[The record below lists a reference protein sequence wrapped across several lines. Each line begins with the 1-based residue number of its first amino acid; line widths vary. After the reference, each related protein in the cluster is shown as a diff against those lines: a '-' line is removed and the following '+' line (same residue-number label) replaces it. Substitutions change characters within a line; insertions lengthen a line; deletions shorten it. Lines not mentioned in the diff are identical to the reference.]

1 MIMFLLDTI
10 SLNGGSYW
18 NGYCEW
24 GGYYLS
30 RLPTVLSALRKT
42 SYWLFSRNMRS
53 SPNRWIFISLFTP
66 EEEDGETALSFS
78 SRKMSFWFVATPRS
92 IMSCLKIEGYKENT
106 YCGKKNPTMISAIR
120 LNTPSIAVLQI
131 DLKLWCD
138 WELFKLLTYQIAIV
152 GELCNFAIL
161 QSSLLPKSLL
171 TNNLNWF
178 WYKQL
183 EAIIGQECDTHAN
196 YWPCNWWSLG

>member
-1 MIMFLLDTI
+1 MGIVSGVDIIFHASQLS
-10 SLNGGSYW
+10 SLPFAKLHIGSFPAIW
-18 NGYCEW
+18 EAPQTDGE
-24 GGYYLS
+24 
-30 RLPTVLSALRKT
+30 TVLS
-42 SYWLFSRNMRS
+42 F
-53 SPNRWIFISLFTP
+53 
-66 EEEDGETALSFS
+66 FS
-78 SRKMSFWFVATPRS
+78 SRKMSFLVCAALSFTAKKYHVMPKNWSVKRKHILGGKRTP
-92 IMSCLKIEGYKENT
+92 L
-106 YCGKKNPTMISAIR
+106 MISAIWYNS
-120 LNTPSIAVLQI
+120 LSIAVLQI

-183 EAIIGQECDTHAN
+183 EAIIGQECDTPAN

>member
-1 MIMFLLDTI
+1 MVVLIGMGIVSGVDIIFHASQLSSLPFAKLHIGSFPAIWEAPQTDEFSFLF
-10 SLNGGSYW
+10 
-18 NGYCEW
+18 
-24 GGYYLS
+24 
-30 RLPTVLSALRKT
+30 LRQKKKMARQL
-42 SYWLFSRNMRS
+42 WA
-53 SPNRWIFISLFTP
+53 SPLVKC
-66 EEEDGETALSFS
+66 L
-78 SRKMSFWFVATPRS
+78 FWFVATPRS

-120 LNTPSIAVLQI
+120 LNAPSIAVLQI

-138 WELFKLLTYQIAIV
+138 WELLKLLTYQIAIV

-183 EAIIGQECDTHAN
+183 EAIIGQECDTPAN
-196 YWPCNWWSLG
+196 YWPWNWWNLG